1 MAVQF
6 NEDAKAWQQRSCCF
20 MVYRDVLMARLLEL
34 CEPLAAL
41 SSDDEVGDPDDEVTL
56 QRRYH
61 LRQGGELD

>member
-20 MVYRDVLMARLLEL
+20 MADRDVLMARLLEL